1 MGGGEGIAGNFH
13 FFETWEWIKKRLSH
27 PVIFKTTSLF
37 IWNDCSGPA
46 ATPPNSDLKIFFVV
60 T

>member
-27 PVIFKTTSLF
+27 PVIFSNNLTLF
-37 IWNDCSGPA
+37 GMIVVA
-46 ATPPNSDLKIFFVV
+46 LLPPPQILI
-60 T
+60 